1 MINKDRLADT
11 FKFLVE
17 IDSVSGEER
26 EISQEIQKIWG
37 SLGAETFTDGAG
49 EKIDGNAGNLI
60 AWFPGNK
67 VVEPM
72 LLNAH
77 MDTVEPGR
85 GIRPQFEN
93 GIFTSRGDTI
103 LGADDKSAVAV
114 LIEVMRVLKEE
125 GTDHGPLE
133 IVLTVAEEVGLKG
146 AKNLDFS
153 RIRSRFGYALDSSDT
168 EGIVVRA
175 PGANRIEFRIHGKDA
190 HAGAAPEK
198 GINAIMLAAE
208 ALTGLEIGRIDRETT
223 CNIGVI
229 EGGKAINIVPSLV
242 IVKGEARSHD
252 RAKLDRTTETMIA
265 AFEKAVGDYRDQ
277 HKGDFSENEGP
288 RLEVVVENDFLSTHI
303 PEDHR
308 VVQLAAR
315 AAGNLGRGMRAK
327 PTGGGADANVF
338 FQKGIFVGVLGTG
351 MRDMH
356 TVRESVALEDMVKA
370 AALLLEIIR
379 LHGEG

>member
-17 IDSVSGEER
+17 IDSVSGEEKK
-26 EISQEIQKIWG
+26 ISQEIQKIWD

-49 EKIDGNAGNLI
+49 EKTGGNAGNLF
-60 AWFPGNK
+60 AVFSGNRA
-67 VVEPM
+67 VEPM
-72 LLNAH
+72 MLNAH

-85 GIRPQFEN
+85 GIRPRFEN
-93 GIFTSRGDTI
+93 GVFTSSGDTI
-103 LGADDKSAVAV
+103 LGADDKSAIAV
-114 LIEVMRVLKEE
+114 LIEVMRVLKED
-125 GTDHGPLE
+125 GLDHGPIE

-175 PGANRIEFRIHGKDA
+175 PAANRIEFRIHGKDA

-198 GINAIMLAAE
+198 GINAIMIAAQALA
-208 ALTGLEIGRIDRETT
+208 GLEIGRIDRETT

-242 IVKGEARSHD
+242 VVKGEARSHD
-252 RAKLDRTTETMIA
+252 RAKLDRTTEAMVS
-265 AFEKAVGDYRDQ
+265 AFETAVQNYRDR
-277 HKGDFSENEGP
+277 HREDCLENDEP
-288 RLEVVVENDFLSTHI
+288 RLEVIIENDFLSTHI

-308 VVQLAAR
+308 VVRLAAE
-315 AAGNLGRGMRAK
+315 AAANLGRAMRAK

-338 FQKGIFVGVLGTG
+338 FQKGIITGVLGTG

-356 TVRESVALEDMVKA
+356 TVREYVELADMVRA
-370 AALLLEIIR
+370 AELVLEIIR
-379 LHGEG
+379 LHAQG